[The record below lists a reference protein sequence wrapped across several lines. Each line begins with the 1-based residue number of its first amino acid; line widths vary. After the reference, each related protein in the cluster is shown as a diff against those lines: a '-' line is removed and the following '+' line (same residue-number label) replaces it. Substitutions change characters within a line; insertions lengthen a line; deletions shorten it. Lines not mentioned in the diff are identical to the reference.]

1 MALLPVETRRSRTRY
16 ATHEP
21 AAPWAGEP
29 AGHQTGPASLTA
41 TDAALAAGSDP
52 TTGAGGGRGG
62 RASRVY
68 LLGGGIA
75 LVCYLLFPAVA
86 GGRWTFELFGSSAL
100 VALATGV
107 AWYRP
112 RPVLPWVLFILAQAL
127 FLTGDFLYYTFDLSF
142 PSVGD
147 GFYLAYYPF
156 QAAALLLVIRSRTP
170 GRDFASLLDALI
182 IAVGFGLLSWVY
194 LIGPYALHGDGSHLS
209 RLVSMAYP
217 TMDVLLLSV
226 AARLIIGNGARS
238 PALYLLSASSLCLVL
253 TDVVYGIIELS
264 GSYDMGGWL
273 DGGWMITYLL
283 WGAAA
288 LHPSMRDLSARAP
301 ASGASLS
308 GKRILVLA
316 AATLVAPATLM
327 ANSLWPVDEFNIP
340 VAAMAS
346 AVLFVLV
353 LTRMLGLVSS
363 LREAVAGHARAE
375 RHETI
380 LRQAATALT
389 VAPDREHIRHAA
401 VGAAGDLVRGLPGV
415 RITVEIWADEGLPGA
430 TLVDPT
436 VATVVPLRT
445 KTSTYGQLGVS
456 SAAPVPTD
464 VVDGLNTLGAQV
476 ALALESAALTEDLS
490 RQRSESR
497 VGALVQNSSD
507 VILVLDAGLVI
518 RYVTPSVSRVFGHSP
533 EDLIGTPFALLAD
546 PSQRRGMTE
555 YFSHATSRPSEN
567 APGEWRMRCGDGQFT
582 DVETVS
588 TDLLAHPSVNGIVV
602 TARDI
607 TERKA
612 LEAALERQIHELE
625 DLDRIRGEFVA
636 TVSHE
641 LRTPLTSIIGQIEML
656 EDGAY
661 GELSTAQMNGLEV
674 IGRNSGRLFSLIE
687 DLLRLSSIESST
699 LDLHLEPTSVA
710 SLMDSVLGQVERMAA
725 ARSVELTL
733 DCGPGIDSV
742 LLDREQLDRALLNLL
757 TNAVKFTP
765 AGGAVAVQARREAA
779 NLVVTIS
786 DTGVGIPEDEQAELF
801 TRFFRSSVAT
811 RLAIQGTGLGL
822 VIVKQIVEEHGGT
835 VSIVSASDV
844 GTTVTVTIPAGETPA
859 SQAATA

>member
-1 MALLPVETRRSRTRY
+1 MD
-16 ATHEP
+16 
-21 AAPWAGEP
+21 AAPAV
-29 AGHQTGPASLTA
+29 
-41 TDAALAAGSDP
+41 GSDP
-52 TTGAGGGRGG
+52 TTGAVGGRGG
-62 RASRVY
+62 RTSRVY

-75 LVCYLLFPAVA
+75 LVCYLVFPTVA
-86 GGRWTFELFGSSAL
+86 GGRWTFELFGFSAL
-100 VALATGV
+100 VALVTGV

-147 GFYLAYYPF
+147 GFYLVYYPF
-156 QAAALLLVIRSRTP
+156 QAAGLLLIIRSRTP
-170 GRDFASLLDALI
+170 GRDMASLLDALI

-194 LIGPYALHGDGSHLS
+194 LIGPYALHGHGSHLS

-217 TMDVLLLSV
+217 TMDVLLLAV
-226 AARLIIGNGARS
+226 AARLIIGKGARS
-238 PALYLLSASSLCLVL
+238 PALYLMSASSLCLVL

-264 GSYDMGGWL
+264 GSYDMGSWL

-283 WGAAA
+283 WGGAA
-288 LHPSMRDLSARAP
+288 LHPSMRDLSTRAP
-301 ASGASLS
+301 TTGASLS
-308 GKRILVLA
+308 GKRILLLA

-327 ANSLWPVDEFNIP
+327 ANSLWPVDDFNIP

-353 LTRMLGLVSS
+353 LTRMLGLVAS

-389 VAPDREHIRHAA
+389 VAPDREHIRRAA
-401 VGAAGDLVRGLPGV
+401 VDAAGDLVRGVPGV
-415 RITVEIWADEGLPGA
+415 RITVEIWAVEGAPGA
-430 TLVDPT
+430 ILIDP
-436 VATVVPLRT
+436 TVVPLRT
-445 KTSTYGQLGVS
+445 KTSTYGQLVVT
-456 SAAPVPTD
+456 SAVPVPTD

-518 RYVTPSVSRVFGHSP
+518 RYVTPSVSRVFGHSS

-546 PSQRRGMTE
+546 PSQRRAMTE
-555 YFSHATSRPSEN
+555 YFSHATSRPAEN

-641 LRTPLTSIIGQIEML
+641 LRTPLTSIIGQVEML

-661 GELSTAQMNGLEV
+661 GDLSTAQMNGLEV

-699 LDLHLEPTSVA
+699 LDLHLEPISVA

-765 AGGAVAVQARREAA
+765 AGGAVVVHARREAA
-779 NLVVTIS
+779 NLVVTIA
-786 DTGVGIPEDEQAELF
+786 DNGVGIPEDEQAELF

-835 VSIVSASDV
+835 VSIVSAPDA
-844 GTTVTVTIPAGETPA
+844 GTTVTVTIPAGGTPA